1 LGAARGIA
9 RRRVP
14 AAPAAN
20 PGCAARPA
28 GQAPPIEAVRPRA
41 EDWSTLVGMV
51 PAEGPPLIE
60 GLQSSLFFETPE
72 QTYAR
77 VFHELKPRT
86 PAPELRVEFCRF
98 ANADSFVRLHD
109 GRLEVR
115 ISDLLEGAPAPVFEA
130 LAFILLGKL
139 YRKPVPRHYSYRYR
153 IYLNRRD
160 VRRQANLVRQIR
172 GRKFVSGPQ
181 GEFHNL
187 ADIFERLNREYFDGL
202 LGCPQLGWSRGVSR
216 GMLGHFDPAHNAI
229 IISRVFDR
237 AAVPALALD
246 YVMFHEMLHLQYPV
260 DHSGARR
267 RVHTREFREAE
278 RRFPH
283 RLEAKDIIK
292 RL

>member
-1 LGAARGIA
+1 MAEAEW
-9 RRRVP
+9 
-14 AAPAAN
+14 
-20 PGCAARPA
+20 
-28 GQAPPIEAVRPRA
+28 PPRI
-41 EDWSTLVGMV
+41 L
-51 PAEGPPLIE
+51 

-72 QTYAR
+72 QIYAR
-77 VFHELKPRT
+77 VFRELKPRT

-98 ANADSFVRLHD
+98 ANADSFIRLHE

-160 VRRQANLVRQIR
+160 VRRQANLLRQIR

-181 GEFHNL
+181 GEIYNL
-187 ADIFERLNREYFDGL
+187 AEVFDRLNLEYFNGL
-202 LGCPQLGWSRGVSR
+202 LGCPQLGWSRGASR
-216 GMLGHFDPAHNAI
+216 GMLGHFDLAHNAI
-229 IISRVFDR
+229 IISRIFDR
-237 AAVPALALD
+237 AGVPPVALD

-278 RRFPH
+278 KRFPH
-283 RLEAKDIIK
+283 RREAKEIIK